1 MQLVRVRWSNDRA
14 SVCRLCP
21 SPFSSLSLLTAFVL
35 PQFLIALSTTMSAAF
50 QVVGTLKPQTLLRS
64 SSPANMMMSP
74 AVDSVVASIPTT
86 MAVAENETLLLAS
99 GGLISFIFLF
109 VVVGTIVTN
118 FGIMKKN

>member
-1 MQLVRVRWSNDRA
+1 
-14 SVCRLCP
+14 
-21 SPFSSLSLLTAFVL
+21 
-35 PQFLIALSTTMSAAF
+35 
-50 QVVGTLKPQTLLRS
+50 
-64 SSPANMMMSP
+64 MMMSP